1 MPTAA
6 QYAAL
11 VERINRVVR
20 DRGDVELM
28 VMLDRI
34 MDETDEQKQSQALA
48 RIVQHINQKKAP
60 QS

>member
-1 MPTAA
+1 MPSAA

-34 MDETDEQKQSQALA
+34 MDEPDEQTQAQALA
-48 RIVQHINQKKAP
+48 RIVQHINQKKT
-60 QS
+60 SSG